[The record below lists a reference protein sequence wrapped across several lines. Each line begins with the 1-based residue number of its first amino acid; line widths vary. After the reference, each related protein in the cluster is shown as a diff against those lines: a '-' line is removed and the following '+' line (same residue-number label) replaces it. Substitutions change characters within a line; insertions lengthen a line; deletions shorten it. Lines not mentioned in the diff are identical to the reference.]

1 MPTLPGMKVP
11 FRRDRSA
18 AATRPAASPTALPEG
33 AVRVGSLAD
42 VPDGGVRRVSD
53 RPPIAVVRHG
63 GTVHAFEDRCPHAG
77 ALLSR
82 GTVAGDS
89 VTCPSHRTVFRV
101 DTGKSSGEFSCRA
114 LRTYPVVTVDGTVY
128 VDPVARSPR
137 DARRGKCGDG
147 TAPPAAG
154 GA

>member
-1 MPTLPGMKVP
+1 MKVP
-11 FRRDRSA
+11 FRRDRSGTTHA
-18 AATRPAASPTALPEG
+18 AAAPAAVPDG
-33 AVRVGSLAD
+33 AVRVGPLSD
-42 VPDGGVRRVSD
+42 VPEGAARRVHD
-53 RPPIAVVRHG
+53 RPPIAVLRHG

-82 GTVAGDS
+82 GKVSGDS

-128 VDPVARSPR
+128 VDTAARSPR

-147 TAPPAAG
+147 TAADV
-154 GA
+154 